1 MPYNRSMRNNDQI
14 SILWRRLDR
23 PGHESAR
30 LLSRDQAWHLDGA
43 AVFAF
48 DNLPCRLDYE
58 IVCDSRWQTAYARIS
73 GWVGLEAVAIDILV
87 DAALHWTMNGLEI
100 PAVSG
105 CLDMDL
111 NFSPVT
117 NLIPI
122 RRLDLEIGQAADV
135 KAAWLRFPE
144 LTLEPLEQVYRRVGP
159 AAYRY
164 ESANGSFTADL
175 AVNTAGLVTLYPD
188 FWQAE

>member
-1 MPYNRSMRNNDQI
+1 MLNPNQI

-30 LLSRDQAWHLDGA
+30 LYAQDQAWHLDGA

-48 DNLPCRLDYE
+48 DSLPCRLDYE
-58 IVCDSRWQTAYARIS
+58 IVCDSRWQTVSAQVF
-73 GWVGLEAVAIDILV
+73 GWVGVETVAIDISV
-87 DAALHWTMNGLEI
+87 DSGLHWTMNGLEI
-100 PAVSG
+100 PTVRG
-105 CLDMDL
+105 CLDLDL

-122 RRLDLEIGQAADV
+122 RRLDLEIGQAEDV

-144 LTLEPLEQVYRRVGP
+144 FTLEPLAQVYRRLGP

-164 ESANGSFTADL
+164 ESADGSFTADL
-175 AVNTAGLVTLYPD
+175 AVNAAGLVTLYPN